1 MALETRLKML
11 TKKAAVA
18 EASLDEDV
26 LALLASRF
34 TTNIRE
40 LEGALT
46 KLVAYARLTDKM
58 MNLDLAK
65 HILNDLLQDE
75 PYIPFRT

>member
-58 MNLDLAK
+58 MNLDLA
-65 HILNDLLQDE
+65 
-75 PYIPFRT
+75 RA